1 MFILMI
7 SIFLVGEV
15 CNNEALV
22 HLVSLCLFVLRGW
35 VCVNELQQW
44 VLLIMQ
50 MMWDGYWGGH
60 ASSTRKTNYTSTFE
74 SYKKLGQRF
83 QNKYVFEKLWSSE
96 DLSCRV
102 S

>member
-1 MFILMI
+1 MKIKTITLVYSSIYVYLSVMFILMI

-35 VCVNELQQW
+35 VCVNELRQW

-50 MMWDGYWGGH
+50 MM
-60 ASSTRKTNYTSTFE
+60 
-74 SYKKLGQRF
+74 
-83 QNKYVFEKLWSSE
+83 
-96 DLSCRV
+96 
-102 S
+102 